1 MKNEKKKEKKRQ
13 ISTQK
18 WPRKRFLH
26 EILKNI
32 TKYQMTNMQ
41 SSELKIPSQALV
53 NRFKRTFKVFD
64 VFSKRRNFIQQLII
78 SMKSVV

>member
-1 MKNEKKKEKKRQ
+1 MKNKKKWQ
-13 ISTQK
+13 ISTKK

-26 EILKNI
+26 VIKKNV
-32 TKYQMTNMQ
+32 TKYQMTNIK

-64 VFSKRRNFIQQLII
+64 VFGNRRNFIQHLIV
-78 SMKSVV
+78 SMKNAI